1 VKLTTIRS
9 TRRSSTPSSTNTTAS
24 IASGP
29 DHLLCLNQQEALML
43 FGLLQAAMRH
53 EPTRRTLLSSG
64 DYKHF
69 HRQLSQ
75 VLAEGLSA
83 EG

>member
-9 TRRSSTPSSTNTTAS
+9 TLRSSTPASTPANEKQ
-24 IASGP
+24 SGR

-43 FGLLQAAMRH
+43 FGLLQAAVRH
-53 EPTRRTLLSSG
+53 EPTQRTLLSSG

-75 VLAEGLSA
+75 VLAESLSA

>member
-1 VKLTTIRS
+1 MKLTTIRS
-9 TRRSSTPSSTNTTAS
+9 TLRSSTPANEKQ
-24 IASGP
+24 SGR

-43 FGLLQAAMRH
+43 FGLLQAAVRH
-53 EPTRRTLLSSG
+53 EPTQRTLLSSG

-75 VLAEGLSA
+75 VLAQSLSA